1 MLATNHGQ
9 RYHAGMRNADPAHF
23 VGIDTGGTFTD
34 FIHVGPSG
42 IASCKILSS
51 PEAPEKAIF
60 RGLKTLGLEAS
71 LGSGDVSI
79 VHGTTVATNAALE
92 HKGARTAFITNQGFG
107 DLLELGRQNR
117 AALYEL
123 SPRVNRLG
131 SDKVY
136 QLEINTRRDASGKLI
151 QALDT
156 YQHRGTDPRDCCT

>member
-1 MLATNHGQ
+1 MALAANRGQ

-60 RGLKTLGLEAS
+60 RGLKALGLEAS

-92 HKGARTAFITNQGFG
+92 HKGAKTAFITNQGFG

-117 AALYEL
+117 ASLYEL
-123 SPRVNRLG
+123 NPRVNRLG

-136 QLEINTRRDASGKLI
+136 RLEIDTRRDASGEL
-151 QALDT
+151 A
-156 YQHRGTDPRDCCT
+156 